1 MASTKLISQDLAA
14 LRAALSKLAAQVAR
28 RNQLAVM
35 LQSLQHETQQ
45 LQAQEQQLK
54 RALAKEEADVE
65 RLKKMS
71 ATAILYSILGKKEAK
86 FVKEAQEAAAARLRY
101 TAAVQQLEDCQ
112 ARIQQVQQELD
123 RLRDCEAQYAA
134 LFGQLRQLLMRQPD
148 AAAQLE
154 QLDLALAES
163 QSQLRELE
171 EAIGA
176 GNAALQQASVVLD
189 SLSSA
194 AGWGTWDLLGGG
206 LISDLAKYSH
216 LDNAQQNIQ
225 QLQALLS
232 RFRTE
237 LADVHMAPQLGE
249 LASGGL
255 LQMADIFFDNLF
267 VDWAV
272 LSQIHDSQAQME
284 QVRHQIS
291 GALEKLSRLHAYRLE
306 ESSRMEQQITAL
318 VTGL

>member
-1 MASTKLISQDLAA
+1 MASTELISQDLAA

-86 FVKEAQEAAAARLRY
+86 FDKEAQEAAAARLRY

-134 LFGQLRQLLMRQPD
+134 LFGQLLMRQPD

-272 LSQIHDSQAQME
+272 LSQIHNSQAQME

-291 GALEKLSRLHAYRLE
+291 GVLEKLSRLHAYRLE
-306 ESSRMEQQITAL
+306 ESSRLEQQITAL

>member
-1 MASTKLISQDLAA
+1 MASTELISQDLAA

-86 FVKEAQEAAAARLRY
+86 FDKEAQEAAAARLRY

-134 LFGQLRQLLMRQPD
+134 LFGQLLMRQPD

-272 LSQIHDSQAQME
+272 LSQIHNSQAQME

-306 ESSRMEQQITAL
+306 ESSRLEQQITAL

>member
-1 MASTKLISQDLAA
+1 MASAELIPQDLTA
-14 LRAALSKLAAQVAR
+14 LRAALAKLAAQVTR
-28 RNQLAVM
+28 RNQLAAM
-35 LQSLQHETQQ
+35 LRSLQQEVQQ
-45 LQAQEQQLK
+45 LQTKEQQLK

-71 ATAILYSILGKKEAK
+71 ATAILYTILGKKEAK
-86 FVKEAQEAAAARLRY
+86 FDKEAQEAAAARLRY

-112 ARIQQVQQELD
+112 ARIQQAQAELD
-123 RLRDCEAQYAA
+123 GLKDCDTQYAA
-134 LFGQLRQLLMRQPD
+134 LFEQLRQLLMRQPE

-154 QLDLALAES
+154 RLERAQAES
-163 QSQLRELE
+163 HSQLRELE

-176 GNAALQQASVVLD
+176 GRAAFQQTEVVLD
-189 SLSSA
+189 SLGSA
-194 AGWGTWDLLGGG
+194 AGWGTWDLFGGG

-216 LDNAQQNIQ
+216 LDNAQQNTQ

-249 LASGGL
+249 LAPGGM
-255 LQMADIFFDNLF
+255 LQMVDIFFDNIF

-272 LSQIHDSQAQME
+272 LSQIHDSQAQIE
-284 QVRHQIS
+284 GIKNQIS
-291 GALEKLSRLHAYRLE
+291 GTLEKLSRLHAYRLE
-306 ESSRMEQQITAL
+306 ESARLEEQITAL
-318 VTGL
+318 VAGL

>member
-1 MASTKLISQDLAA
+1 MWSG
-14 LRAALSKLAAQVAR
+14 SKR
-28 RNQLAVM
+28 CP
-35 LQSLQHETQQ
+35 
-45 LQAQEQQLK
+45 
-54 RALAKEEADVE
+54 
-65 RLKKMS
+65 

-86 FVKEAQEAAAARLRY
+86 FDKEAQEAAAARLRY

-123 RLRDCEAQYAA
+123 HLRDCEAQYAA
-134 LFGQLRQLLMRQPD
+134 LFGQLLMRQPD
-148 AAAQLE
+148 VAAQLE

-272 LSQIHDSQAQME
+272 LSQIHDAQAQME

-306 ESSRMEQQITAL
+306 ESSRLEQQITAL

>member
-1 MASTKLISQDLAA
+1 MASTELISQDLAA

-45 LQAQEQQLK
+45 LQAQEQLLK

-71 ATAILYSILGKKEAK
+71 ATASLYSILGKKEAK
-86 FVKEAQEAAAARLRY
+86 FDKEAQEAAAARLRY

-134 LFGQLRQLLMRQPD
+134 LFGQLLMRQPD

-272 LSQIHDSQAQME
+272 LSQIHNSQAQME

-306 ESSRMEQQITAL
+306 ESSRLEQQITAL

>member
-1 MASTKLISQDLAA
+1 M
-14 LRAALSKLAAQVAR
+14 LRRSW
-28 RNQLAVM
+28 N
-35 LQSLQHETQQ
+35 S
-45 LQAQEQQLK
+45 
-54 RALAKEEADVE
+54 
-65 RLKKMS
+65 S
-71 ATAILYSILGKKEAK
+71 
-86 FVKEAQEAAAARLRY
+86 
-101 TAAVQQLEDCQ
+101 
-112 ARIQQVQQELD
+112 
-123 RLRDCEAQYAA
+123 
-134 LFGQLRQLLMRQPD
+134 
-148 AAAQLE
+148 
-154 QLDLALAES
+154 DLALAES

-249 LASGGL
+249 TGFRRAA
-255 LQMADIFFDNLF
+255 AD
-267 VDWAV
+267 
-272 LSQIHDSQAQME
+272 
-284 QVRHQIS
+284 
-291 GALEKLSRLHAYRLE
+291 G
-306 ESSRMEQQITAL
+306 
-318 VTGL
+318 

>member
-1 MASTKLISQDLAA
+1 MASTELISQDLAA

-86 FVKEAQEAAAARLRY
+86 FDKEAQEAAAARLRY

-134 LFGQLRQLLMRQPD
+134 LFGQLLMRQPD

-225 QLQALLS
+225 QLQAILS

-272 LSQIHDSQAQME
+272 LSQIHNSQAQME

-306 ESSRMEQQITAL
+306 DSSRLEQQITAL

>member
-1 MASTKLISQDLAA
+1 M
-14 LRAALSKLAAQVAR
+14 
-28 RNQLAVM
+28 
-35 LQSLQHETQQ
+35 
-45 LQAQEQQLK
+45 
-54 RALAKEEADVE
+54 E

-86 FVKEAQEAAAARLRY
+86 FDKEAQEAAAARLRY

-134 LFGQLRQLLMRQPD
+134 LFGQLLMRQPD

-272 LSQIHDSQAQME
+272 LSQIHNSQAQME

-306 ESSRMEQQITAL
+306 ESSRLEQQITAL

>member
-1 MASTKLISQDLAA
+1 MASTELISQDLAA

-86 FVKEAQEAAAARLRY
+86 FDKEAQEAAAARLRY
-101 TAAVQQLEDCQ
+101 TAAVQQLEDCL

-134 LFGQLRQLLMRQPD
+134 LFGQLLMRQPD

-272 LSQIHDSQAQME
+272 LSQIHNSQAQME

-306 ESSRMEQQITAL
+306 ESSRLEQQITAL